1 MKPQHGLNINFGP
14 VTTFKGP
21 GKAKRHFW
29 GVFKSFKSII
39 SGVTQPLGIF
49 FHVVGSM
56 ISWHVP

>member
-1 MKPQHGLNINFGP
+1 MQLIGAYLKGL
-14 VTTFKGP
+14 

-39 SGVTQPLGIF
+39 LGVTQPLGIF

-56 ISWHVP
+56 IYRHVP

>member
-1 MKPQHGLNINFGP
+1 MGAVWMQIRYQKIKGL
-14 VTTFKGP
+14 

-39 SGVTQPLGIF
+39 LGVTQPLGIF

-56 ISWHVP
+56 IYRHVP

>member
-1 MKPQHGLNINFGP
+1 MKRCFDIKGL
-14 VTTFKGP
+14 

-39 SGVTQPLGIF
+39 LGVTQPLGIF

-56 ISWHVP
+56 IYRHVP